1 MLKREIEVSLGF
13 LFFPKIIAEVLNG
26 KKQTL
31 HKNIQ
36 ESWLDGMLFWWNQ
49 DWFEIDLESFGIYDF
64 LKERKIN
71 PMMKMWVCYIFV
83 KIKFY

>member
-1 MLKREIEVSLGF
+1 
-13 LFFPKIIAEVLNG
+13 
-26 KKQTL
+26 
-31 HKNIQ
+31 
-36 ESWLDGMLFWWNQ
+36 MLFWWNQ